1 MSMQNLEELMVDKLK
16 DIHDAER
23 RITHA
28 LPKMIKAASS
38 EELSTAFQEHLTA
51 TEEHIARLEAI
62 LDTLGKTPGRK
73 TCYGMKGLIEEE
85 QELMEKEAPESVKDA
100 GLIAAAQAVE
110 HYEMS
115 AYGCLKTW
123 AELLNMRDEA
133 NMLEQTLEEEKEADE
148 RLTELALSLNAQA
161 MKASEGYGSQPVS
174 ARRQTGNVAR
184 SSSRQS
190 R

>member
-16 DIHDAER
+16 DVHDAER

-38 EELSTAFQEHLTA
+38 EELSTAFQDHLKV
-51 TEEHIARLEAI
+51 TEEHIARLESI
-62 LDTLGKTPGRK
+62 LETLGKAPGRK
-73 TCYGMKGLIEEE
+73 TCYGMKGLLEEG

-110 HYEMS
+110 HYEMA

-123 AELLNMRDEA
+123 AELLNLRDEA
-133 NMLEQTLEEEKEADE
+133 EMLDQTLHEEKEADE
-148 RLTELALSLNAQA
+148 KLTELASSLNAQA
-161 MKASEGYGSQPVS
+161 VEAIEGYSSHSVGT
-174 ARRQTGNVAR
+174 RRSTGNGAR
-184 SSSRQS
+184 SSNRPSR
-190 R
+190 